1 MPRLVP
7 NPQLDKLIQSTTK
20 INSPYEI
27 IIVTTNKHSNNLIA
41 QNIQKTIET
50 NPYCTKTTIIQLS
63 ADPGLPQARNIDA
76 ATAEANTLIFSDDDI
91 ILTQDITPL
100 IDKLENNNY
109 HSSQPLILKYP
120 QTNVL
125 DSTGDQITRL
135 NAIYHAKI
143 RGAGK
148 KFNQLNFKLI
158 PEQMASLR
166 GAFFTI
172 KKETL
177 QAIGGFDGSLG
188 FNFDDVDLGWR
199 LTLAGYRNIFYPTVK
214 VFHSGGRTTNTI
226 SLDEKAQRFHLVN
239 HHIIQLKVTSLTA
252 WPFILNRFEIFTIK
266 HAITKKSTKEIFKIS
281 TINPKTQQPKTTPEN
296 LKPTPLRQQK
306 NLQSHG

>member
-1 MPRLVP
+1 
-7 NPQLDKLIQSTTK
+7 
-20 INSPYEI
+20 
-27 IIVTTNKHSNNLIA
+27 
-41 QNIQKTIET
+41 
-50 NPYCTKTTIIQLS
+50 
-63 ADPGLPQARNIDA
+63 
-76 ATAEANTLIFSDDDI
+76 
-91 ILTQDITPL
+91 
-100 IDKLENNNY
+100 
-109 HSSQPLILKYP
+109 
-120 QTNVL
+120 
-125 DSTGDQITRL
+125 
-135 NAIYHAKI
+135 
-143 RGAGK
+143 
-148 KFNQLNFKLI
+148 
-158 PEQMASLR
+158 MASLR